1 MSNGLENRNKA
12 FEHQTLQTAKHTK
25 NGKFCWTALL
35 HKIQYKVIRNI
46 CETFSLRIYVWSTS
60 LWNRLVN
67 HSPTCVDNYQAKKYI
82 FLNSCV
88 AAGLLHG
95 TLEQLKTGRPL
106 FIDQTASIQS
116 TIQQFNAILRTF
128 SFQSKLP

>member
-1 MSNGLENRNKA
+1 MDLKTVTRRLS
-12 FEHQTLQTAKHTK
+12 TK
-25 NGKFCWTALL
+25 LCKTYKKMESFVEQLFCIKYNTKFI
-35 HKIQYKVIRNI
+35 KNI

-67 HSPTCVDNYQAKKYI
+67 HSPTCVDNNQAKKYI
-82 FLNSCV
+82 FLNCCV

>member
-1 MSNGLENRNKA
+1 MFGQ
-12 FEHQTLQTAKHTK
+12 H
-25 NGKFCWTALL
+25 
-35 HKIQYKVIRNI
+35 
-46 CETFSLRIYVWSTS
+46 
-60 LWNRLVN
+60 LWKRLVN
-67 HSPTCVDNYQAKKYI
+67 HSPTCVDNNQAKKYI
-82 FLNSCV
+82 FLNCCV

>member
-1 MSNGLENRNKA
+1 MDLKTVTRRLS
-12 FEHQTLQTAKHTK
+12 TK
-25 NGKFCWTALL
+25 LCKTYKKMESFVEQLFCIKYNTKFI
-35 HKIQYKVIRNI
+35 KNI

-67 HSPTCVDNYQAKKYI
+67 HSPTCVDNNQAKKYI
-82 FLNSCV
+82 FLNCCV

-116 TIQQFNAILRTF
+116 TIQQFNAILRTI
-128 SFQSKLP
+128 SF